1 MQILCRPF
9 NCFYKLL
16 WTKKINWN
24 VKRKEDTMEVTF
36 LPLFGKTGTLRHH
49 LFYFFL
55 PLDFFFT
62 LSLQNK
68 QYKCCSETF
77 AIIFLVDYLTYT
89 NFTIT

>member
-24 VKRKEDTMEVTF
+24 VKRKEDMMEVTF

-55 PLDFFFT
+55 PLDFFLHCHCKT
-62 LSLQNK
+62 NSISAVLKLSPLF
-68 QYKCCSETF
+68 SW
-77 AIIFLVDYLTYT
+77 
-89 NFTIT
+89 